1 MLIHS
6 IVSENDIFFTNSII
20 SPVYENVNGGFLE
33 IDSRNGVR
41 EVRRLYSTNPYLY
54 LDKRYSPYSIIK

>member
-6 IVSENDIFFTNSII
+6 IVSENDIFFTNRVNP
-20 SPVYENVNGGFLE
+20 PVYENVTGGFLE
-33 IDSRNGVR
+33 INNKNGVR
-41 EVRRLYSTNPYLY
+41 EVARLHSTNPYLY